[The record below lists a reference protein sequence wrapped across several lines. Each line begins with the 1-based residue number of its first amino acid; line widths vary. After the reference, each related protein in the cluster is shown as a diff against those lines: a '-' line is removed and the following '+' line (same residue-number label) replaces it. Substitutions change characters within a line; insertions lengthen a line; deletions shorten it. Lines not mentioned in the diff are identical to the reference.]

1 MPDVPLILE
10 QAKTEVSP
18 MTGAGIDR
26 VLGEVYA
33 LPPELIEKA
42 KAALKN

>member
-1 MPDVPLILE
+1 
-10 QAKTEVSP
+10 

-33 LPPELIEKA
+33 LPKDLIEKA
-42 KAALKN
+42 KAAVKN